1 MSIKIYLI
9 ILKFN
14 TILTKNIGQFKC
26 FSYNRKLLQISFVLK
41 NMLDNINGVAFQFFH
56 WFLDK
61 DDVYQGGQSL
71 WSFLKSEADRLREIG
86 IDAVWIPPVSKA
98 TSGDWS
104 SGYDVYD
111 HFDLGEF
118 DSKST
123 VRTKYGTKEELHKA
137 INALHGFDDS
147 LVKLK
152 GKKYIQVYGDIVL
165 NHRAGGDLDDFWQAI
180 RVDKNNRNIERWN
193 PDLESGLI
201 EIRAYTKFDFI
212 ERNNKYSSFKWSSR
226 HFDSV
231 DFTEEIRQ
239 DGKIFKETGGEDG
252 KYIYRYV
259 FNESGYTPQLKNF
272 EKWVSLE
279 KGNYDFLQDSDLD
292 YGRFDVREEMKYWG
306 EWFTNEVGLD
316 GFRLDAVKHIS
327 AGYIREW
334 LGHIRAKTGKL
345 LFTVGEYIAG
355 DTSTLHSYLTEVTNS
370 GQYPQD
376 ISLFDFPLRFL
387 FKNASWNGENFDL
400 RALNYNT
407 LMAEQPA
414 KAVTFVENHD
424 YQFGR
429 ELDSHVQEWFKPLA
443 YAFILLRD
451 KGYPYLFF
459 PDYYGS
465 HDKDSHK
472 GQPSGSEY
480 LNLLLQLRK
489 QFALGE
495 ERYYADRNVAG
506 WVRMGGV
513 SGAKGAMAVTIN
525 NSHGAVKAIRMNTGR
540 FNKRFYHL
548 ATIKLSGNNFVVAK
562 NKYDQYGDKADG
574 LWTDQNGWADFLA
587 DGGTA
592 AIWIED
598 GVGLS

>member
-1 MSIKIYLI
+1 VP
-9 ILKFN
+9 
-14 TILTKNIGQFKC
+14 Q
-26 FSYNRKLLQISFVLK
+26 
-41 NMLDNINGVAFQFFH
+41 NINGVAFQFFH
-56 WFLDK
+56 WYLGK
-61 DDVYQGGQSL
+61 DDSYQNNKPL
-71 WSFLKSEADRLREIG
+71 WVFLKEEADHLREIG
-86 IDAVWIPPVSKA
+86 IDAVWIPPAYKGA
-98 TSGDWS
+98 SGDSS

-118 DSKST
+118 NDRNT
-123 VRTKYGTKEELHKA
+123 DRTKYGKKQELHDA
-137 INALHGFDDS
+137 INALHGYKKLDNGD
-147 LVKLK
+147 LVKD
-152 GKKYIQVYGDIVL
+152 GDKKYIQVYGDIVL
-165 NHRAGGDLDDFWQAI
+165 NHRAGGDEDDFWQAI
-180 RVDKNNRNIERWN
+180 RVDKNNRNNERWE
-193 PDLESGLI
+193 PGFESGLI
-201 EIRAYTKFDFI
+201 EIKAFTKFNFPA
-212 ERNNKYSSFKWSSR
+212 RRNKYSSFTWKAR

-231 DFTEEIRQ
+231 DFTDKIRQ
-239 DGKIFKETGGEDG
+239 NGQIFNEKGGKEG
-252 KYIYRYV
+252 KYIYRFIY
-259 FNESGYTPQLKNF
+259 NESGYEPPVKNF

-279 KGNYDFLQDSDLD
+279 KGNFDYLQDSDFD
-292 YGRFDVREEMKYWG
+292 YGRYDVREEMKYWG
-306 EWFTNEVGLD
+306 KWFTEEVGLD
-316 GFRLDAVKHIS
+316 GLRLDAIKHIT

-334 LGHIRAKTGKL
+334 VGHIRAKTGKL

-355 DTSTLHSYLTEVTNS
+355 ETSTLHNYLTEVTAS

-387 FKNASWNGENFDL
+387 FQNASWQGEAFDL

-407 LMAEQPA
+407 LMAEQPT

-429 ELDSHVQEWFKPLA
+429 EFNSHVQEWFKPLA

-451 KGYPYLFF
+451 KGYPCLFF

-465 HDKDSHK
+465 HDKFEHQ
-472 GQPSGSEY
+472 GQPSGREY
-480 LNLLLQLRK
+480 LDLLLKLRK

-495 ERYYADRNVAG
+495 ERFYADRNIAG

-513 SGAKGAMAVTIN
+513 PGAKGAMSVVIN
-525 NSHGAVKAIRMNTGR
+525 NSYGAVKAIRMNTGR

-548 ATIKLSGNNFVVAK
+548 ATIKLK
-562 NKYDQYGDKADG
+562 DNKFLVTQHRYNQYGDKAEG
-574 LWTDQNGWADFLA
+574 LWTDQYGWADFLA

>member
-1 MSIKIYLI
+1 MV
-9 ILKFN
+9 
-14 TILTKNIGQFKC
+14 Q
-26 FSYNRKLLQISFVLK
+26 
-41 NMLDNINGVAFQFFH
+41 NINGVVFQFFH
-56 WFLDK
+56 WYLDK
-61 DDVYQGGQSL
+61 DDSYQGNKPL
-71 WSFLKSEADRLREIG
+71 WVFLKDEADHLREIG
-86 IDAVWIPPVSKA
+86 VDAVWIPPACKG
-98 TSGDWS
+98 SGGDQTT
-104 SGYDVYD
+104 GYDIYD
-111 HFDLGEF
+111 HFDIGEF
-118 DSKST
+118 NDKGSE
-123 VRTKYGTKEELHKA
+123 RTKYGKKEQLHDA
-137 INALHGFDDS
+137 INALHGHIRSSSGALIKDE
-147 LVKLK
+147 

-165 NHRAGGDLDDFWQAI
+165 NHRAGGNLDDFWQAI
-180 RVDKNNRNIERWN
+180 RVDKDNRNHERWK
-193 PDLESGLI
+193 PGYESGLI
-201 EIRAYTKFDFI
+201 EIKAWTKFDFSV
-212 ERNNKYSSFKWSSR
+212 RNNQYSSFKWRVR

-231 DFTEEIRQ
+231 DNTAEIRQ
-239 DGKIFKETGGEDG
+239 DGKVFNENGGEKG
-252 KYIYRYV
+252 NYIYRFL
-259 FNESGYTPQLKNF
+259 FNESGYKPELKNF

-279 KGNYDFLQDSDLD
+279 KGNFDYLQDSDPD

-306 EWFTNEVGLD
+306 QWFVNEVGLD
-316 GFRLDAVKHIS
+316 GLRLDAIKHIT

-334 LGHIRAKTGKL
+334 LGHVRAQTGKP
-345 LFTVGEYIAG
+345 LFTVGEYIAR
-355 DTSTLHSYLTEVTNS
+355 DTAILHGYITEVTTA

-387 FKNASWNGENFDL
+387 FRNASWEGEAFDL

-429 ELDSHVQEWFKPLA
+429 EHDSHVQEWFKPLA
-443 YAFILLRD
+443 YTFILLRD
-451 KGYPYLFF
+451 KGYPCIFF

-465 HDKDSHK
+465 HDKDKHW
-472 GQPSGSEY
+472 GQPSGREY
-480 LNLLLQLRK
+480 LDLLLKLRK

-495 ERYYADRNVAG
+495 ERFYADRNVAG

-525 NSHGAVKAIRMNTGR
+525 NSYGAVKAIRMNTGR

-548 ATIKLSGNNFVVAK
+548 ATIKLKDGKFLVAK
-562 NKYDQYGDKADG
+562 QRYEVYGDKAEY
-574 LWTDQNGWADFLA
+574 LWTDQYGWADFLA

>member
-1 MSIKIYLI
+1 LA
-9 ILKFN
+9 
-14 TILTKNIGQFKC
+14 Q
-26 FSYNRKLLQISFVLK
+26 
-41 NMLDNINGVAFQFFH
+41 NINGVVFQFFH
-56 WFLDK
+56 WYLDK
-61 DDVYQGGQSL
+61 DDSYQNNKPL
-71 WSFLKSEADRLREIG
+71 WVFLKDEADHLREIG
-86 IDAVWIPPVSKA
+86 VDAVWIPPACKGKG
-98 TSGDWS
+98 GDQTT
-104 SGYDVYD
+104 GYDIYD

-118 DSKST
+118 NDKGT
-123 VRTKYGTKEELHKA
+123 IRTKYGTKEELHDA
-137 INALHGFDDS
+137 INALHGYKRSNSGALIKDDS
-147 LVKLK
+147 
-152 GKKYIQVYGDIVL
+152 KKYIQVYGDIVL

-180 RVDKNNRNIERWN
+180 RVDKNNRNHERWE
-193 PDLESGLI
+193 PGFESGLI
-201 EIRAYTKFDFI
+201 EIKAYTKFDFLV
-212 ERNNKYSSFKWSSR
+212 RNNKYSIFKWRTR

-231 DFTEEIRQ
+231 DYTEEIRQ
-239 DGKIFKETGGEDG
+239 DGKVFKEKGGEDG
-252 KYIYRYV
+252 KYIYRFLYNEAGYV
-259 FNESGYTPQLKNF
+259 PTIKNF

-279 KGNYDFLQDSDLD
+279 KGNFDYLQDSDPD

-306 EWFTNEVGLD
+306 EWFTKEVGLD
-316 GFRLDAVKHIS
+316 GFRLDAVKHIT

-334 LGHIRAKTGKL
+334 LGHIRAKTGKP
-345 LFTVGEYIAG
+345 LFTVAEYIAG
-355 DTSTLHSYLTEVTNS
+355 ETRDLHSYLTEVTAS

-387 FKNASWNGENFDL
+387 FRNASWEGEAFDL

-429 ELDSHVQEWFKPLA
+429 EHNSHVQEWFKPLA

-451 KGYPYLFF
+451 KGYPCIFF

-465 HDKDSHK
+465 HDKDKHW
-472 GQPSGSEY
+472 GQPSGREY
-480 LNLLLQLRK
+480 LDLLLKLRK

-495 ERYYADRNVAG
+495 ERFYADRNVAG

-525 NSHGAVKAIRMNTGR
+525 NSYGAVKAIRMNTGR

-548 ATIKLSGNNFVVAK
+548 ATIKLKDGKFLVAK
-562 NKYDQYGDKADG
+562 QRYEVYGDKAEY
-574 LWTDQNGWADFLA
+574 LWTDQYGWADFLA